1 MKITLKNIKHI
12 PRLSEETECF
22 TASIYID
29 GIKKGDASNRGCGG
43 CTDIHPREL
52 AESIHNYAKTLP
64 PFTLAHAPL
73 FVCPQSAES
82 IIENLI
88 YIHLRNKR
96 KQK

>member
-1 MKITLKNIKHI
+1 MNITLKNIKHI

-29 GIKKGDASNRGCGG
+29 GVKKGEASNRGCGG

-64 PFTLAHAPL
+64 PFTVANRFACTAAGPHGPKVGVIL
-73 FVCPQSAES
+73 
-82 IIENLI
+82 
-88 YIHLRNKR
+88 
-96 KQK
+96 